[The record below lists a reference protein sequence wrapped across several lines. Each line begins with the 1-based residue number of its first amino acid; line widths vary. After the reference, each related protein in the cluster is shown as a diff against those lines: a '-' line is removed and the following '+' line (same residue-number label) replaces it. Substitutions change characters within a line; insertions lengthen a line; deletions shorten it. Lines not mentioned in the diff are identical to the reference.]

1 VVSIL
6 LALAAAVSWGV
17 SDFMGGLF
25 ARRLPIGSV
34 LLISQGVGFGVLLVL
49 ALFRGP
55 PTMDATAVAYAMA
68 ASATGLTGI
77 AALYRGMAV
86 GLVSIVAPIS
96 ATGAALPVV
105 YGILRGELPTPLQA
119 TGICVALLGV
129 LLASRSESSA
139 GSKDSDG
146 SHDSA
151 GSKGAEVGTRKWHVP
166 VVARG
171 VGLAIVAAVCFGA
184 FFIFMHEAATAD
196 VLWAIVIQRLT
207 GVSILSL
214 LALARRAPISVNR
227 RELAGLAAVG
237 VLDSGANVL
246 YALASTIGLVSLA
259 AVLVSLFPVVTV
271 ILAWIVLHERLT
283 RSQTVGVVSALAG
296 VALIAV
302 A

>member
-25 ARRLPIGSV
+25 ARRLPTGTV
-34 LLISQGVGFGVLLVL
+34 LLISQGVGFGMLL
-49 ALFRGP
+49 ALATFRGP
-55 PTMDATAVAYAMA
+55 PTMDVPSVAYAVA
-68 ASATGLTGI
+68 ASVTGLTGI

-105 YGILRGELPTPLQA
+105 YGVLRGELPTPLQA

-129 LLASRSESSA
+129 LLASRSESS
-139 GSKDSDG
+139 SSLKDDALE
-146 SHDSA
+146 SHA
-151 GSKGAEVGTRKWHVP
+151 P

-184 FFIFMHEAATAD
+184 FFILMHEAATAD
-196 VLWAIVIQRLT
+196 VLWAIAIQRMT

-214 LALARRAPISVNR
+214 LALARRTPISVSR

-246 YALASTIGLVSLA
+246 YALASTIGLVSVA

-283 RSQTVGVVSALAG
+283 RTQTAGVVSALSG
-296 VALIAV
+296 VALIAIG
-302 A
+302 